1 MSGGFFFIEYVDGR
15 ITEIEFKDAKKA
27 KKAYMLYDREPEDDA
42 KAYGW
47 DTKYEVPTLT
57 QQIRANKMAKELA

>member
-1 MSGGFFFIEYVDGR
+1 MTGDFFYIEYNDGR

-27 KKAYMLYDREPEDDA
+27 KKAYSLYDREPEDDA
-42 KAYGW
+42 KAWGW
-47 DTKYEVPTLT
+47 DTKYEAPTLA

>member
-1 MSGGFFFIEYVDGR
+1 MTGGFFYIEYNDGR

-47 DTKYEVPTLT
+47 DTKYEAPTVA
-57 QQIRANKMAKELA
+57 QQIRKNKMAKELA